1 LFFKLS
7 AVRRYQVRLT
17 SILRN
22 APMRWLLL
30 LSWSFSALSAAEV
43 SPKSLNIDSRK
54 PGDAIYIV
62 QLDAPPVAL
71 FRGEAVPSL
80 RKFGPLSATSPEV
93 LGARKI
99 EIASKRVVDYR
110 AALASSRADWLRR
123 ASATLGRKLEA
134 EQVMDL
140 ALNALTLRL
149 SEEEA
154 RQLES
159 LNGVHAIEPSRPTES
174 LADASAEWM
183 RAPPVWEAPEP
194 IGTFGEG
201 MVLGLIDSGINA
213 RHQAFAG
220 ISPEGGYVHV
230 NPRPGLFGLCRT
242 TPSMCNGKLIG
253 VYDFGGCPADNPGCG
268 SRPLNG
274 GSDSDGPH
282 GSQVASIA
290 VGNFWSSPL
299 PPSVRNL
306 SPQTRPIRLSGIA
319 PRASL
324 VSYRT
329 GQTTAGVIASIN
341 QAVADGVDVMNLS
354 LVTVGGTEDPWTSGV
369 GRALLGARAAGI
381 LVAVS
386 GGNNSSAPGFI
397 AGVSPWTTAVASSS
411 HHRLISQRLVGLA
424 GGAGAPPSG
433 GVLHGIPCRHLGTDE
448 LSCSAFQDGTQV
460 LEFAPIAAN
469 TRCAATNGAPSPFTP
484 GALSGKLAVCELDAS
499 DLFFAS
505 VQNAVTAGA
514 SGVVV
519 IDRVSTNGPGNV
531 TWSRVPGIVLN
542 PQQGD
547 ALLAWLRTG
556 EGHRAAIEPL
566 ATHRDPSRGDVLSSF
581 SSYGPAAL
589 GALLK
594 PDITAPGE
602 QIFAAGA
609 GLAPMVNFSGTS
621 ASAPQVAGAML
632 LVRAARPDW
641 NVDAVES
648 ALLGTASPTVR
659 SRDGSR
665 LAHAFEQGSGRVDVQ
680 KAVHAG
686 LSFPQPIAAFEQ
698 ANPQQGGDLTALN
711 RPSIVS
717 LDCSDG
723 CVFVRRVKDLV
734 GGGRWRVEV
743 DAPDDFR
750 IEVSPSEFDL
760 SAGGE
765 QALSV
770 RAAPASVASIG
781 NWLEGAIRLVPIS
794 PEVSVTRVPVRVL
807 HAAGGLPAELSLEL
821 SSARGYLDVQFD
833 DVSKLRDLRVAAVEP
848 TEPVRWSDRVAQHPS
863 PRQVLPRAS
872 TGSKLF
878 WLDVDPPADGTGLL
892 VNAKLTSQT
901 ARDLDLYVGVDS
913 RGDGQLRP
921 ADVRCEGMSTSS
933 TEDCRFELSHSA
945 RPQRVW
951 LLVHAF
957 AAGPSGEDAFEL
969 FASAL
974 RRQTSNAPALRASA
988 PMKVENGR
996 FSVRLAWD
1004 LPQLI
1009 RGSEMLSELHL
1020 AVGAQAPFA
1029 RIPVMLKPAPV
1040 MRHAPQMLAP
1050 GAAVRIA
1057 IPGSG
1062 SHPGLVVDVPD
1073 NARALT
1079 ATLEGAAD
1087 LEFRAAPA
1095 PDFEGPVLPVLAS
1108 ETTTSAASFAVSGGR
1123 RIRIEGASL
1132 RPGRWYLHARNP
1144 GAQAALARVSV
1155 EVEADASAPAFVSG
1169 AYYNP
1174 QRSGSGVYLYDAGDQ
1189 RSLLWYAYLQD
1200 GTPTW
1205 YLGVAPKP
1213 AANIGT
1219 WRVPLL
1225 RFGWN
1230 GSAAVPTE
1238 VGEAVVTLIEGES
1251 VRFSWNLDGESG
1263 SETYRRIGAGACPS
1277 GGLDLNGTW
1286 YPPQRSGIGF
1296 SITAGTGIESQAV
1309 YLYDDRGIAR
1319 WLAGSTAPFGAERI
1333 PLLALSGSC
1342 PLCDYRAPQATAAG
1356 ELRRSYLAN
1365 GREGRIGLSVTLPTA
1380 IAGSWDLDLPVQKLT
1395 SPVGCAASR

>member
-1 LFFKLS
+1 
-7 AVRRYQVRLT
+7 
-17 SILRN
+17 
-22 APMRWLLL
+22 MRWLLF
-30 LSWSFSALSAAEV
+30 LSWSFSALCAAEV
-43 SPKSLNIDSRK
+43 SPKSLEIDPHK
-54 PGDAIYIV
+54 AGVAIYIV

-80 RKFGPLSATSPEV
+80 RKFGPLSATSPEA
-93 LGARKI
+93 LGTRKV
-99 EIASKRVVDYR
+99 ELASKQVVDYR
-110 AALASSRADWLRR
+110 AALASSREEWLHR

-140 ALNALTLRL
+140 ALNAITLRL
-149 SEEEA
+149 SEGEA
-154 RQLES
+154 RRIGALE
-159 LNGVHAIEPSRPTES
+159 GVRAIEPDQSIPS
-174 LADASAEWM
+174 LSDASAEWM

-194 IGTFGEG
+194 IGTYGEG
-201 MVLGLIDSGINA
+201 TVLALIDSGINA
-213 RHQAFAG
+213 QHPAFAG
-220 ISPEGGYVHV
+220 VSPEGGYGHI
-230 NPRPGLFGLCRT
+230 NPRTGFFGLCRT
-242 TPSMCNGKLIG
+242 TPSMCNAKLIG
-253 VYDFGGCPADNPGCG
+253 IYDFGGCPPDNPDCG
-268 SRPLNG
+268 SRPLNS
-274 GSDSDGPH
+274 GSDSDSPH
-282 GSQVASIA
+282 GTQVASIA
-290 VGNFWSSPL
+290 VGNVWSSPL
-299 PPSVRNL
+299 PAAVQNL
-306 SPQTRPIRLSGIA
+306 FPQASPIRLSGIA

-329 GQTTAGVIASIN
+329 GGTRAGTVASIN

-354 LVTVGGTEDPWTSGV
+354 LVTVGATDDPWTNVV

-386 GGNNSSAPGFI
+386 GGNNASAPGFI

-411 HHRLISQRLVGLA
+411 HHRLISQRLVGLT

-433 GVLHGIPCRHLGTDE
+433 GVLHGIPCRHLGSDE
-448 LSCSAFQDGTQV
+448 LGCSAFQQGAQA
-460 LEFAPIAAN
+460 LEFAPTSVS
-469 TRCAATNGAPSPFTP
+469 TRCAAANGASSPFTP
-484 GALSGKLAVCELDAS
+484 GVLSGKLAVCELDAS
-499 DLFFAS
+499 DLFFES

-514 SGVVV
+514 SAVVV
-519 IDRVSTNGPGNV
+519 IDRVSANGPGNV

-542 PQQGD
+542 RQQGD

-566 ATHRDPSRGDVLSSF
+566 GTHRDPSRGDVLSSF

-609 GLAPMVNFSGTS
+609 GFAPMVNFSGTS

-659 SRDGSR
+659 SRDGTR

-723 CVFVRRVKDLV
+723 CAFERRVQDLV

-743 DAPDDFR
+743 DAPDNFR
-750 IEVSPSEFDL
+750 IDVSPSEFVL
-760 SAGGE
+760 PAGGE
-765 QALSV
+765 QVLSV
-770 RAAPASVASIG
+770 RAIPASVASIG
-781 NWLEGAIRLVPIS
+781 TWREGAIRLVPSS

-821 SSARGYLDVQFD
+821 SSVRGYLDVEFD
-833 DVSKLRDLRVAAVEP
+833 DVSKLQDLRVAAVEP
-848 TEPVRWSDRVAQHPS
+848 SEPVRWSDRVAQNPS
-863 PRQVLPRAS
+863 PSQVLPRAS

-878 WLDVDPPADGTGLL
+878 WWDVDPSASGTGSL
-892 VNAKLTSQT
+892 VNVKLSSQT

-913 RGDGQLRP
+913 SGDGQLRST
-921 ADVRCEGMSTSS
+921 DIRCESASTSS
-933 TEDCRFELSHSA
+933 TEECRFELSDST

-969 FASAL
+969 FAFAL
-974 RRQTSNAPALRASA
+974 GREASNGPALRASA

-996 FSVRLAWD
+996 FSARFAWE

-1009 RGSEMLSELHL
+1009 SGSEMRSELHL

-1029 RIPVMLKPAPV
+1029 RIPVVLKPAPV
-1040 MRHAPQMLAP
+1040 MRQAPQILAP
-1050 GAAVRIA
+1050 GATAHIA
-1057 IPGSG
+1057 IPVSG
-1062 SHPGLVVDVPD
+1062 SHPGLVVDVPAG
-1073 NARALT
+1073 ARALT
-1079 ATLEGAAD
+1079 ATLEGAAELD
-1087 LEFRAAPA
+1087 FRAAPA
-1095 PDFEGPVLPVLAS
+1095 PAFDGPVLPALAS
-1108 ETTTSAASFAVSGGR
+1108 DASTSAASVAVNGGR

-1213 AANIGT
+1213 AANGST

-1238 VGEAVVTLIEGES
+1238 VGEAVVSLIDGES

-1365 GREGRIGLSVTLPTA
+1365 GREGHIGLSVTLPTA